1 MWCGVIMVSSL
12 VAWLWDVTSVVWYD
26 NGVFSCSMAL
36 GCYLCGVIMVSSL
49 VAWLWDVTCVV
60 WDDNGVFS
68 CSMALGCHLC
78 GVG

>member
-1 MWCGVIMVSSL
+1 
-12 VAWLWDVTSVVWYD
+12 
-26 NGVFSCSMAL
+26 
-36 GCYLCGVIMVSSL
+36 MVSSL